1 MDEAEH
7 VAMVLPGGECSAKRG
22 RSQQPANEGTEGKT
36 RVLSVACVS
45 VWRRGS
51 PISQTHS
58 RTSSNK
64 TLQACMHLSKCTHTH
79 THTQF
84 THAHFPFSRIKSR
97 RFQRWCSWIIYGCPS
112 AGQAII
118 KLRPRLICSLMRL
131 AFSSG
136 SWANIKYI
144 LFLQIWLPFYCY
156 CY

>member
-1 MDEAEH
+1 MLPWCFLVGNVLQREAE
-7 VAMVLPGGECSAKRG
+7 ASSWPIRNRGED
-22 RSQQPANEGTEGKT
+22 EGAVCGVCFCMEEGFSNLT
-36 RVLSVACVS
+36 NTF
-45 VWRRGS
+45 
-51 PISQTHS
+51 THKLKQ
-58 RTSSNK
+58 N
-64 TLQACMHLSKCTHTH
+64 LAGMHASKQMHSHTH
-79 THTQF
+79 AHTSTF

-112 AGQAII
+112 AGQAVI